1 MIIALAGYKT
11 QNIGEIPE
19 ILYVGDSGV
28 KLAEVAAKQGDK
40 GFVRLRRFQL
50 DSGIPIALPVS
61 KPVTIVRAD
70 DADKQSAPEGD
81 DQAKKDAEKA
91 ARKAEAKAKKDAEKA
106 AKTQTT

>member
-1 MIIALAGYKT
+1 MIIALAAYKT

-28 KLAEVAAKQGDK
+28 KLLEVASKQGDK

-50 DSGIPIALPVS
+50 DSGIPIALPVA

-70 DADKQSAPEGD
+70 DA
-81 DQAKKDAEKA
+81 EKA
-91 ARKAEAKAKKDAEKA
+91 AKKAEAKAKKDAEKA